1 MDGTKSIHPLSNL
14 VPGIIKYELFP
25 VFPTFLS
32 KFAVQI
38 AVHFHLL
45 LKITLMAR
53 EKFEIVSNQNFGKG
67 TSSSY

>member
-1 MDGTKSIHPLSNL
+1 MNGTKSIHQLPNL
-14 VPGIIKYELFP
+14 VPGIIKYEL
-25 VFPTFLS
+25 FPTFLS